1 MNIYDKDAAI
11 PVSDT
16 RMKILATVF
25 FAVLTAVCAKLYVNL
40 WFTPVPI
47 SLQVFVVLLAGLT
60 LGSRLGALSQVAY
73 LMMGLSG
80 LPVFAGVV
88 SGPAILAGPTA
99 GYLIGFIVGAYAAG
113 LLSERMASKTRFG
126 YLLSGLAGIAVIHL
140 FGMLW
145 LTSWVG
151 ITDSK
156 PWIESLKS
164 AWLMGTAPF
173 VLVDII
179 KAIIASGI
187 VSGARYSKSILGGLT
202 KS

>member
-1 MNIYDKDAAI
+1 MTIYGRDI
-11 PVSDT
+11 TVSVSDT
-16 RMKILATVF
+16 RMKMLATVF

-40 WFTPVPI
+40 WFTPVPV

-99 GYLIGFIVGAYAAG
+99 GYLIGFIASAYTVG
-113 LLSERMASKTRFG
+113 LISERMVSKSRFG
-126 YLLSGLAGIAVIHL
+126 YLISGLAGIVVIHL
-140 FGMLW
+140 FGVLW

-151 ITDSK
+151 ITDNRT
-156 PWIESLKS
+156 WITSLKS

-179 KAIIASGI
+179 KAIMASGI
-187 VSGARYSKSILGGLT
+187 VSGVKYSRSILGGFT
-202 KS
+202 KP

>member
-1 MNIYDKDAAI
+1 MAIYGRDAAVSI
-11 PVSDT
+11 SDT
-16 RMKILATVF
+16 RIKVLATVF
-25 FAVLTAVCAKLYVNL
+25 FAVLTAVCAKIYVNL
-40 WFTPVPI
+40 WFTPVPV

-60 LGSRLGALSQVAY
+60 LGSRLGALSQAAY
-73 LMMGLSG
+73 LMLGLAG

-99 GYLIGFIVGAYAAG
+99 GYLIGFIAGAYAAG
-113 LLSERMASKTRFG
+113 LLSERMANKTRFG
-126 YLLSGLAGIAVIHL
+126 YLLSGLAGIVVIHL
-140 FGMLW
+140 FGVLW

-156 PWIESLKS
+156 PWVESLKS

-173 VLVDII
+173 MLVDII

-187 VSGARYSKSILGGLT
+187 ISGAKYSKSILGGLT